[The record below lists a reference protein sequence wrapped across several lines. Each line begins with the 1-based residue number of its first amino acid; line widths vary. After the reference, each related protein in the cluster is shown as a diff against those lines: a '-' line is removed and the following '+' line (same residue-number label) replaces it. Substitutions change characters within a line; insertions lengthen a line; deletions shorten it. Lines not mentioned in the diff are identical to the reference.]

1 MSSDPELDRILKKK
15 MEEFRQKN
23 KQEIGIRQ
31 NSGPVILSDENFEM
45 FVAEN
50 RVAVIDF
57 WAPWCGPCRIVSPI
71 IEELSRNYSGKIAF
85 GKLNVD
91 ENPLTSARYGIQSIP
106 TIIIFLDGKIE
117 DKIIGAVPKYVI
129 ESRIRPYAD

>member
-117 DKIIGAVPKYVI
+117 DKIIGAVPKYII

>member
-31 NSGPVILSDENFEM
+31 NSGPVILSDENFER

-106 TIIIFLDGKIE
+106 TIIIFLNGKIE
-117 DKIIGAVPKYVI
+117 DKIIGAVPKYII

>member
-31 NSGPVILSDENFEM
+31 NSGPVILSDENFER

-91 ENPLTSARYGIQSIP
+91 ENPLTSVRYGIQSIP
-106 TIIIFLDGKIE
+106 TIIIFLNGKIE
-117 DKIIGAVPKYVI
+117 DKIIGAVPKYII
-129 ESRIRPYAD
+129 ESRIKPYAD